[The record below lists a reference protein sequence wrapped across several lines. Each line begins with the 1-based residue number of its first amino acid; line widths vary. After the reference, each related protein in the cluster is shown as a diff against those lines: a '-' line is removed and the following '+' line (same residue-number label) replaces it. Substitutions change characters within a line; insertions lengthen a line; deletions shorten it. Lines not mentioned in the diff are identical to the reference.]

1 MLFRKKKRSVK
12 NMGKYGWHAN
22 KLTAYDVTIDN
33 DLSLAGDL
41 TFGDA
46 VVDSFV
52 IKGRVSTSTVAGAAL
67 SLTASYAYGE
77 LMELRCDV
85 ASWTGTGNSFKG
97 MYLRSSCS
105 VGNASGGLRGAE
117 IMGVFNVTTGTTG
130 LSELKGLYVE
140 TLVKANSS
148 GNKTIAT
155 LQSVEA
161 NVSIENYGATTLTF
175 TNNVYGLYA
184 KIQTGSGLADY
195 TKMCGIRISGRDDGT
210 ARVFGTALDIT
221 DAEATVCT
229 WTKGIYI
236 KNTAIKADG
245 TGYAI
250 QIQGGSATIKG
261 IFVGADADAA
271 GSGIKLAGASWDTS
285 QGNGF
290 YCDDGGTALTGYTE
304 TMTVRMLTTA
314 AVASGDVSTA
324 ALHPDLTLN
333 ANYTGTGGLSSIW
346 GNTTIKSGKTIN
358 LNGSL
363 GDVGGAT
370 FGLDLSGTL
379 AANSHGC
386 GCSVG
391 IGGSGT
397 KSGIICGYRIRAA
410 TGTVD
415 WDGILSIEDGDGSWT
430 GMTKTAASNTATMTN
445 SPKTGDPAYWLK
457 IYIAETAYYF
467 PVWTD

>member
-1 MLFRKKKRSVK
+1 VVKLSKK
-12 NMGKYGWHAN
+12 NGGKIMTLKAQKGGGKPFGWHSGTITCKDAN
-22 KLTAYDVTIDN
+22 IL
-33 DLSLAGDL
+33 GDL
-41 TFGDA
+41 TIQDDIIFGGISAGKLA
-46 VVDSFV
+46 VTGGIDMQ
-52 IKGRVSTSTVAGAAL
+52 STTSAIGIDL
-67 SLTASYAYGE
+67 G
-77 LMELRCDV
+77 
-85 ASWTGTGNSFKG
+85 GTF
-97 MYLRSSCS
+97 
-105 VGNASGGLRGAE
+105 
-117 IMGVFNVTTGTTG
+117 
-130 LSELKGLYVE
+130 
-140 TLVKANSS
+140 
-148 GNKTIAT
+148 AT
-155 LQSVEA
+155 SA
-161 NVSIENYGATTLTF
+161 INI
-175 TNNVYGLYA
+175 
-184 KIQTGSGLADY
+184 
-195 TKMCGIRISGRDDGT
+195 DGT
-210 ARVFGTALDIT
+210 
-221 DAEATVCT
+221 C
-229 WTKGIYI
+229 TKGIYI

-261 IFVGADADAA
+261 IFVGADSNSA

-304 TMTVRMLTTA
+304 TMTVRMLTTT

-346 GNTTIKSGKTIN
+346 GNTTIMTGKTIN

-370 FGLDLSGTL
+370 FGLDLNGTL

-397 KSGIICGYRIRAA
+397 KTGIICGYRIRAA

-445 SPKTGDPAYWLK
+445 SPKTGNPAYWLK